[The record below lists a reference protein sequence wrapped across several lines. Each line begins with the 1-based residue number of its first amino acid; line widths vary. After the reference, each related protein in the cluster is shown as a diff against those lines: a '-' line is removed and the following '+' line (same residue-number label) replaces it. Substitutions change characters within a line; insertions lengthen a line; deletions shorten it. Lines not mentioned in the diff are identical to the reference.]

1 MRHANILDIGT
12 NFAVRVHTIEEIEKV
27 VEGLR
32 ALKQT
37 IVLTSGTYDII
48 HLGHANYL
56 EKARDCGD
64 FLIVGVDS
72 DEKVSRRK
80 GPGRPIVP
88 QEERLHMLAHLRHV
102 DAMVLQNV
110 NDPPHH
116 LMKTVR
122 PDVLIISETTKHSQE
137 KIDDM
142 KKYCGRIELLQR
154 QAETSTTARIRNLHI
169 QGIDDFVAQAKQ
181 SIDAVFQQLVEEMK
195 GRG

>member
-102 DAMVLQNV
+102 DAMVLKNV